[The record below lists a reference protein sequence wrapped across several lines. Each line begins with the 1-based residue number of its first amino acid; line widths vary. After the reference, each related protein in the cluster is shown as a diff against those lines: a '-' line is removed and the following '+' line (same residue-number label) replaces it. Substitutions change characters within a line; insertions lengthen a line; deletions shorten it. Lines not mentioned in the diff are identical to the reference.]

1 MKWHAN
7 TEIIVKRAYQRM
19 IILHKLYSFNVAIS
33 DLVHIYI
40 LYIRSI
46 LEHSC
51 QVWHYSITEEEISDL
66 ERVQKIATI
75 IILKESYVS
84 NAQALAVLNLET
96 LRDRRDRL
104 CLNFAKKC
112 LKHDKTKDMFPL
124 KETNDYDFR
133 EKGIFEVQHANTSR
147 LLYSSIPQLQR
158 ALNKDA
164 LK

>member
-1 MKWHAN
+1 M
-7 TEIIVKRAYQRM
+7 
-19 IILHKLYSFNVAIS
+19 
-33 DLVHIYI
+33 
-40 LYIRSI
+40 
-46 LEHSC
+46 
-51 QVWHYSITEEEISDL
+51 WHYSITEEEISDL

-84 NAQALAVLNLET
+84 YAQALAVLNLET
-96 LRDRRDRL
+96 LTDRRDTL

-112 LKHDKTKDMFPL
+112 LKHEKTKDMFPL
-124 KETNDYDFR
+124 KEKNDYDLR
-133 EKGIFEVQHANTSR
+133 EKVIYEVQHANTSR

>member
-1 MKWHAN
+1 MWQSV
-7 TEIIVKRAYQRM
+7 T
-19 IILHKLYSFNVAIS
+19 LYI
-33 DLVHIYI
+33 HIYI

-84 NAQALAVLNLET
+84 YAQALAVLNLET
-96 LRDRRDRL
+96 LTDRRDTL

-112 LKHDKTKDMFPL
+112 LKHEKTKDMFPL
-124 KETNDYDFR
+124 KEKNDYDLR
-133 EKGIFEVQHANTSR
+133 EKVIYEVQHANTSR